1 MSAELL
7 PLPLNAI
14 VPQSLQEE
22 LVTILALYVAPEIKP
37 IKDTDDKLV
46 VSDTLKTI
54 KAQQKRI
61 KELEATY
68 KKPVSDLLD
77 RVRALFKPVNA
88 ALEAAETASKKAIID
103 YDNEVRRKA
112 AEAARI
118 QQEAENAAA
127 EAKRKELEAAAF
139 AENLFG
145 SAEQAETIA
154 AAAQAV
160 QPAKIGTVEIKTDG
174 MRRVWKY
181 RIVDVNLIPRDYM
194 QPNETM
200 IGQIVRAGKDT
211 VRIPGVEVYFEE
223 TLAAR
228 AG

>member
-1 MSAELL
+1 MNAELL
-7 PLPLNAI
+7 PLPLSAI

-46 VSDTLKTI
+46 VLETLKAI
-54 KAQQKRI
+54 KARQKTV
-61 KELEATY
+61 KEMEALY

-103 YDNEVRRKA
+103 YDNEIRRKA
-112 AEAARI
+112 AA
-118 QQEAENAAA
+118 AAA
-127 EAKRKELEAAAF
+127 EQ
-139 AENLFG
+139 
-145 SAEQAETIA
+145 QAEEDVA
-154 AAAQAV
+154 AIFENRDA
-160 QPAKIGTVEIKTDG
+160 AKIGTVEIKTDG
-174 MRRVWKY
+174 MRKVWKY
-181 RIVDVNLIPRDYM
+181 RITDVNLIPRDYM

-211 VRIPGVEVYFEE
+211 TRIPGVEVYFEE